1 MRVTGVFVYPIKSC
15 RGFGVD
21 SAEVT
26 AKGFVGD
33 RGFGDWA
40 KPTAVY
46 GDREFMLI
54 DEHGKFVTQ
63 RQYPGLAR
71 IEVKVAGNEL
81 ILAAEGVNLD
91 FLRFQPNLS
100 GREVRVEIWR
110 DRTTA
115 IDQGDEVAK
124 WFQAALNVSR
134 NFRLVRQSP
143 DYLRPIDPQF
153 ATAENQPV
161 SFADGYPFLL
171 IGTASLTDLNDK
183 LAAKYQE
190 NFSALPMNRF
200 RPNLVVETDTAFVE
214 DQWQVIQIGEIKFR
228 VVKSCSRCIVTTTNQ
243 VTGERNQLK
252 EPLLTLSSYRQ
263 FSGGI
268 MFGQNLIPEQ
278 TGIVNVGDE
287 VQVLE

>member
-15 RGFGVD
+15 RGIRVD
-21 SAEVT
+21 WAEVT

-33 RGFGDWA
+33 WGL
-40 KPTAVY
+40 

-54 DEHGKFVTQ
+54 DEKGKFVTQ
-63 RQYPGLAR
+63 RQYPSLAT

-81 ILAAEGVNLD
+81 ILSADGVNLD
-91 FLRFQPNLS
+91 FLTFQPSLS
-100 GREVRVEIWR
+100 GREIRVEIWR

-124 WFQAALNVSR
+124 WFQAALNVSQD
-134 NFRLVRQSP
+134 FRLVRQSP
-143 DYLRPIDPQF
+143 RYLRPINPQF

-171 IGTASLTDLNDK
+171 IGTASLADLNNK
-183 LAAKYQE
+183 LAAKYQDD
-190 NFSALPMNRF
+190 FQPLPMNRF
-200 RPNLVVETDTAFVE
+200 RPNLVVETDEAFVE
-214 DQWQVIQIGEIKFR
+214 DKWKVMQINDIKFSI
-228 VVKSCSRCIVTTTNQ
+228 VKPCSRCVITTTDQ
-243 VTGERNQLK
+243 VTGERNKLK

-268 MFGQNLIPEQ
+268 MFGQNVIPEQ
-278 TGIVNVGDE
+278 IGTVNLGDE
-287 VQVLE
+287 VQVLQVC